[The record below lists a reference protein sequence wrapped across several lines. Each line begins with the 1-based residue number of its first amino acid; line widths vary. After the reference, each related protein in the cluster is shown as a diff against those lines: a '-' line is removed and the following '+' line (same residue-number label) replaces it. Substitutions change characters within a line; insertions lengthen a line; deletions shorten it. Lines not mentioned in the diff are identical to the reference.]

1 MMAAR
6 AMTIGALAKAAGVN
20 VETVRYYQRRKL
32 LAAPARPPGGVRR
45 YGEDAL
51 ARIGFIKRAQDLG
64 FTLEEIA
71 PLLRLERFSAC
82 RPARA
87 LAAKKLDL
95 VRGRVRDLKR
105 LKAVLEELIARCDA
119 GSARGCAIIESLSAT
134 SRAPG
139 IARRAYESA

>member
-6 AMTIGALAKAAGVN
+6 SMTIGTLAKEAHVN
-20 VETVRYYQRRKL
+20 VETVRYYQRRRL
-32 LAAPARPPGGVRR
+32 LGVPVRPTGGVRR

-64 FTLEEIA
+64 FTLDEIA
-71 PLLRLERFSAC
+71 ALLRLERFSAC

-87 LAAKKLDL
+87 LAAKKLALVDARLHDL
-95 VRGRVRDLKR
+95 GR

-119 GSARGCAIIESLSAT
+119 GAARGCAIIESLSE
-134 SRAPG
+134 R
-139 IARRAYESA
+139 

>member
-6 AMTIGALAKAAGVN
+6 SMTIGTLAKEARVN
-20 VETVRYYQRRKL
+20 VETVRYYQRRRL
-32 LAAPARPPGGVRR
+32 LGVPARPTGGVRR

-64 FTLEEIA
+64 FTLDEIA
-71 PLLRLERFSAC
+71 ALLRLERFSAC

-87 LAAKKLDL
+87 LAAKKLALVDARLHDL
-95 VRGRVRDLKR
+95 GR

-119 GSARGCAIIESLSAT
+119 GAARGCAIIESLSE
-134 SRAPG
+134 R
-139 IARRAYESA
+139 